1 MKKFSTITNQTVGQE
16 PKVEKIYGETDIFRF
31 KILKL
36 MEDFL
41 SIQTYGPVDRY
52 LREGSIKIKGQ
63 ELFTEALLSLLDE
76 KTIKE
81 QTKLLEGLKSEL
93 RDWETIDSKIEDIN
107 TKSDNFKTIYKV
119 NQLLEKY
126 GDDEEML
133 IQVVEEQ
140 SKRVL
145 DVELLQSYKSTFS
158 SSKLAPA
165 TLEAISDIYSQ
176 RISENFMDKLNTYID
191 KGSALYPKLA
201 KIVGGDNSFWYTIKE
216 GDQWLTFELRYGDE
230 GVSYPLAKFSD
241 LDDEN
246 FKPEDISPSYIIKMC
261 FE

>member
-1 MKKFSTITNQTVGQE
+1 MKKFSNITNQSVGEE
-16 PKVEKIYGETDIFRF
+16 PKIEHKIDETTLFKV
-31 KILKL
+31 KILNL
-36 MEDFL
+36 MEQFL

-52 LREGSIKIKGQ
+52 LREGSIQIKGK

-133 IQVVEEQ
+133 IKVVEEQ

-145 DVELLQSYKSTFS
+145 DVELLQSYKDTFS
-158 SSKLAPA
+158 SSKLTPA
-165 TLEAISDIYSQ
+165 TLEAILNIYSE
-176 RISENFMDKLNTYID
+176 RISEN
-191 KGSALYPKLA
+191 G
-201 KIVGGDNSFWYTIKE
+201 
-216 GDQWLTFELRYGDE
+216 
-230 GVSYPLAKFSD
+230 
-241 LDDEN
+241 
-246 FKPEDISPSYIIKMC
+246 
-261 FE
+261 